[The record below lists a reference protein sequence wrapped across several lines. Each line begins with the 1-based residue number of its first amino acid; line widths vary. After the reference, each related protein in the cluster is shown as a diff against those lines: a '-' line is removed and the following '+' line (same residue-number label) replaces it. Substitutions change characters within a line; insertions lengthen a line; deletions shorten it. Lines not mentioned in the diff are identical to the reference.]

1 MPMMRTIIA
10 SNFQC
15 FMFGVVRDTGNNY
28 DIKTVAKCKFHPYGR
43 DFIGGETY
51 GEVLQWESPLRFL
64 RCEEDR
70 SDEYA
75 AGRIRAGTED
85 NRWKLEVGVLRASKP
100 SGSALQLFSS
110 SALQLS
116 AKLKDHSAQIPGVRF
131 VYMDIYS
138 TFLDIIRNYTKY
150 AMSSL
155 RGVPLLCNQSH

>member
-1 MPMMRTIIA
+1 MYLPACPPGMMTLPILILL
-10 SNFQC
+10 
-15 FMFGVVRDTGNNY
+15 GVSAT
-28 DIKTVAKCKFHPYGR
+28 TFPYTLL
-43 DFIGGETY
+43 I
-51 GEVLQWESPLRFL
+51 FL
-64 RCEEDR
+64 WDGSILKRCEEDR